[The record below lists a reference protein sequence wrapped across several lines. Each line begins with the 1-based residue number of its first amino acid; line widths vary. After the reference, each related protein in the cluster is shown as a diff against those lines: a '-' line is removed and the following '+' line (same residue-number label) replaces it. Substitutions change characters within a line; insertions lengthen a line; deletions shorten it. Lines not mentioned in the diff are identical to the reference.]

1 MQKFS
6 FLTFAAHFKFWN
18 LFLLFLLI
26 LRHFQKVLKTFLGCY
41 IVWYEM
47 FTTASQGLRFQLADQ
62 SMTFSISSV
71 KRRRQV
77 WSKCRLLFW
86 TLSSFPHSVIKA
98 KHSTE
103 QPCIFS
109 KLWGLGAKE
118 VQRMR
123 KFPHVLSIT
132 LNIQQGQAE
141 FTACL
146 RQGKHKEL
154 SLTWRD
160 R

>member
-1 MQKFS
+1 MV
-6 FLTFAAHFKFWN
+6 
-18 LFLLFLLI
+18 
-26 LRHFQKVLKTFLGCY
+26 KVLAAILNP
-41 IVWYEM
+41 E
-47 FTTASQGLRFQLADQ
+47 L
-62 SMTFSISSV
+62 
-71 KRRRQV
+71 
-77 WSKCRLLFW
+77 
-86 TLSSFPHSVIKA
+86 SFPHSVIKA

-154 SLTWRD
+154 SLT
-160 R
+160 